1 MLIALLFCD
10 LKGDNM
16 SPTSLEFFGFI
27 AISLIIYY
35 IVPKKAQWV
44 VLLISSLFFF
54 VYASKWVTLYMIL
67 TTVLIYGGALWIQ
80 KFNDEFKKKKKEL
93 SKEERKVLK
102 SSIKKKQHAILTVIV
117 VICVA
122 ILGVLKYFNFFGDI
136 INDITN
142 LIASRS
148 IIPTIKLAFPL
159 GISYYTLMSIS
170 YIVDVYRGTIQAE
183 KNPCRLLL
191 FVCYFP
197 HITEGPFDTYNNL
210 AMQFKEYHKFNYDS
224 FMNAGSLLL
233 LGLVK
238 KMVLADRVAY
248 VANEVFDNY
257 TEYSGL
263 PILVGMVAYTVQ
275 IYFDF
280 SGCIDIVRGVS
291 RMFGIDIAE
300 NFNRPF
306 FSRSIQEFWRRWH
319 ITLGAWLKNYV
330 FYPVSLSNVAKKIN
344 KGVNKP
350 GRNIQLIAAG
360 QAFLPLLCVWI
371 VMGIWHGASWKY
383 VVYGVYYFL
392 IIILGMLFE
401 PLFLKFFEKT
411 KFKRDGKVF
420 GLLQIL
426 RTDLL
431 VVIGLTMFRTD
442 TLGQFA
448 TMLKSALGLNI
459 SGLLN
464 IMSNCKDLYKLDYL
478 LIVVLIFVFL
488 FIEYKSER
496 GKSIY
501 IDTINSITRRWLWIT
516 VTILMIILFGIY
528 GTGYTEQP
536 FVYAEF

>member
-1 MLIALLFCD
+1 M
-10 LKGDNM
+10 N
-16 SPTSLEFFGFI
+16 PTSLVFFCFV
-27 AISLIIYY
+27 AVSLIVYY
-35 IVPKKAQWV
+35 IVPKKVQWI
-44 VLLISSLFFF
+44 VLLFASLFFF
-54 VYASKWVTLYMIL
+54 GYASKWTMFYMIG
-67 TTVLIYGGALWIQ
+67 TTTLIYLGALWIQ
-80 KFNDEFKKKKKEL
+80 KFNDEFKVKKKNL
-93 SKEERKVLK
+93 SKEERKALK
-102 SSIKKKQHAILTVIV
+102 SSIKKKQHTILTAVV

-122 ILGVLKYFNFFGDI
+122 VLGVLKYFNFFGDI

-148 IIPTIKLAFPL
+148 VIPTIKLALPL
-159 GISYYTLMSIS
+159 GISYYMLMSIS

-210 AMQFKEYHKFNYDS
+210 APQFKEYHKFNYDS

-257 TEYSGL
+257 TEYSGI

-306 FSRSIQEFWRRWH
+306 FSHSVQEFWRRWH

-344 KGVNKP
+344 KCVNKP
-350 GRNIQLIAAG
+350 GRNVQLVAAG
-360 QAFLPLLCVWI
+360 QAFLPLFCVWMI
-371 VMGIWHGASWKY
+371 MGIWHGASWKY
-383 VVYGVYYFL
+383 VVYGLYYLL
-392 IIILGMLFE
+392 IIVLGMVFE
-401 PLFLKFFEKT
+401 PLFIKLFEKT
-411 KFKRDGKVF
+411 NFKRDGKVF
-420 GLLQIL
+420 GLIQIL

-431 VVIGLTMFRTD
+431 VVIGLTMFRAD
-442 TLGQFA
+442 TLGQFV

-459 SGLLN
+459 GGILN
-464 IMSNCKDLYKLDYL
+464 IMSKCTDLYKLDYL
-478 LIVVLIFVFL
+478 LIVVLVLVFL
-488 FIEYKSER
+488 FIELKMEKGR
-496 GKSIY
+496 KIY
-501 IDTINSITRRWLWIT
+501 TDTVNSIPRRWAWIT
-516 VTILMIILFGIY
+516 VAILIVVLFGIY

>member
-1 MLIALLFCD
+1 M
-10 LKGDNM
+10 N
-16 SPTSLEFFGFI
+16 PTSLVFFCFV
-27 AISLIIYY
+27 AVSLIVYY
-35 IVPKKAQWV
+35 IVPKKVQWI
-44 VLLISSLFFF
+44 VLLFASLFFF
-54 VYASKWVTLYMIL
+54 GYASKWTMFYMIG
-67 TTVLIYGGALWIQ
+67 TTTLIYLGALWIQ
-80 KFNDEFKKKKKEL
+80 KFNDEFKAKKKNL
-93 SKEERKVLK
+93 SKEERKALK
-102 SSIKKKQHAILTVIV
+102 SSIKKKQHAILTAVV

-122 ILGVLKYFNFFGDI
+122 VLGVLKYFNFFGDI

-148 IIPTIKLAFPL
+148 IIPTIKLALPL
-159 GISYYTLMSIS
+159 GISYYMLMSIS

-210 AMQFKEYHKFNYDS
+210 APQFKEYHKFNYDS

-257 TEYSGL
+257 TEYSGI
-263 PILVGMVAYTVQ
+263 PILVGMVAYTIQ

-306 FSRSIQEFWRRWH
+306 FSHSVQEFWRRWH

-344 KGVNKP
+344 KCVNKP
-350 GRNIQLIAAG
+350 GRNVQLVAAG
-360 QAFLPLLCVWI
+360 QAFLPLFCVWMI
-371 VMGIWHGASWKY
+371 MGIWHGASWKY
-383 VVYGVYYFL
+383 VVYGLYYLL
-392 IIILGMLFE
+392 IIVLGMVFE
-401 PLFLKFFEKT
+401 PLFIKFFEKT
-411 KFKRDGKVF
+411 NFKRDGKVF
-420 GLLQIL
+420 GLIQIL

-431 VVIGLTMFRTD
+431 VVIGLTMFRAD
-442 TLGQFA
+442 TLGQFGA
-448 TMLKSALGLNI
+448 MLKSSIGLNVPGVLQVV
-459 SGLLN
+459 STC
-464 IMSNCKDLYKLDYL
+464 SDLSILDYPL
-478 LIVVLIFVFL
+478 IFAFVLLFLLKECKEEKGININLSVINSVQKRWIWITVAILIVV
-488 FIEYKSER
+488 
-496 GKSIY
+496 
-501 IDTINSITRRWLWIT
+501 
-516 VTILMIILFGIY
+516 LFGIY